1 MEEEGKLRV
10 MGWCACHLGQK
21 SKEKFAVP
29 SLKVA
34 DLSIWILKE
43 WMPNTPIPG
52 FLEISD
58 NTSAVARFNDEK
70 AWVEYVVT
78 RVFPATSMIDI
89 RGLMR
94 EVQSEWVYKQLE
106 GAHEGVID
114 LSGGRRQNNN
124 GSDQD

>member
-1 MEEEGKLRV
+1 M
-10 MGWCACHLGQK
+10 
-21 SKEKFAVP
+21 
-29 SLKVA
+29 
-34 DLSIWILKE
+34 SIWILKE

-114 LSGGRRQNNN
+114 LKVEEEGKTTMDLIRIRSMRDVDFREWHELKIGEN
-124 GSDQD
+124 SEICLVK

>member
-1 MEEEGKLRV
+1 
-10 MGWCACHLGQK
+10 
-21 SKEKFAVP
+21 
-29 SLKVA
+29 
-34 DLSIWILKE
+34 LSIWILKE

-114 LSGGRRQNNN
+114 LKVEEEGKTTMDLIRIRSMRDVDFNREWHELKIGEN
-124 GSDQD
+124 SEICLVK